1 MGAQSWGYTNRFFFS
16 SKLEPLQL
24 ALFGEFGGH
33 GHGMSQAD
41 SSLQCRIRSRV
52 WDLLSGCTL
61 FVGFA
66 LFSLE
71 VHAFHGADSLFY
83 LVFLFCLIDCHIVA

>member
-1 MGAQSWGYTNRFFFS
+1 MSFGVVRGCCQR
-16 SKLEPLQL
+16 
-24 ALFGEFGGH
+24 LFVVVTVDCVFIFVGH
-33 GHGMSQAD
+33 GHGISQAD
-41 SSLQCRIRSRV
+41 SSLQCRIRARV
-52 WDLLSGCTL
+52 WDLLFGCAL

>member
-1 MGAQSWGYTNRFFFS
+1 MV
-16 SKLEPLQL
+16 LDL
-24 ALFGEFGGH
+24 LFGC
-33 GHGMSQAD
+33 A
-41 SSLQCRIRSRV
+41 
-52 WDLLSGCTL
+52 L

-83 LVFLFCLIDCHIVA
+83 LVPGKASERRVLFSSLLRGVRGDGTPFD